1 MTLFFQRGN
10 FIIPKYLTAK
20 STQRSPDSSLIILSV
35 NPHQN
40 FDLSTRF
47 IVAIVAM
54 VIVPTT
60 NRVFHP
66 VNFPGYLH
74 PATYK
79 VILEIFLRKGYDS
92 LEN

>member
-1 MTLFFQRGN
+1 M
-10 FIIPKYLTAK
+10 
-20 STQRSPDSSLIILSV
+20 
-35 NPHQN
+35 
-40 FDLSTRF
+40 
-47 IVAIVAM
+47 VAIVAM

-60 NRVFHP
+60 NRVFHS